1 MRTMRTMTAM
11 PAAALRSQSAPSL
24 PQARPLTPPE
34 SDSDRFQD
42 SSNVYAQRDGPE
54 PPLTPI
60 RTPWSSGLLRDDFQQ
75 YPHTPESMPS
85 TKAHAV
91 RPLSPLPSVSWNS
104 TLDLCSSPM
113 QHALLSCAAQLEN
126 LIQTREPTD
135 EQMEYL
141 VSKFEEMARFLSAP
155 EAQSKQTDDH
165 LFSDVDAPHDATGL
179 GIANE
184 ESMRPY
190 SSPANDDDLAL
201 SQGYVLEV
209 GKYIE
214 NVKMHVQDLTMRM
227 DEVKQLNSIQLDIIS
242 DLRRELNNKS
252 SQLRQEKDVRAQEQ
266 PVSNDVAPQK
276 TGFWAAVGEALDAV
290 GEMLH
295 EW

>member
-1 MRTMRTMTAM
+1 MTTLSAG
-11 PAAALRSQSAPSL
+11 ALRSQSTSSL

-34 SDSDRFQD
+34 SDIDRFLD
-42 SSNVYAQRDGPE
+42 SSHVGSSVLVHQQADGPD

-60 RTPWSSGLLRDDFQQ
+60 KTPWSSGLLKDDFPQHP
-75 YPHTPESMPS
+75 YTPESMRS
-85 TKAHAV
+85 SRSHGL
-91 RPLSPLPSVSWNS
+91 RSLSPLPSMPWNTRDS
-104 TLDLCSSPM
+104 CSSPM
-113 QHALLSCAAQLEN
+113 QDALLSCAAQLEN

-165 LFSDVDAPHDATGL
+165 LFSEAEGPADAASAPGL
-179 GIANE
+179 GITSE
-184 ESMRPY
+184 EATNQH
-190 SSPANDDDLAL
+190 PASHHLAL

-214 NVKMHVQDLTMRM
+214 NVKKHVKDLTVRM
-227 DEVKQLNSIQLDIIS
+227 DEVKQLNSIQLDIIG
-242 DLRRELNNKS
+242 DLRQELKTQS
-252 SQLRQEKDVRAQEQ
+252 SQLKQKKATRAPKER
-266 PVSNDVAPQK
+266 VSNTMPPQ
-276 TGFWAAVGEALDAV
+276 TMGFWTAFCEALDAV

-295 EW
+295 GS

>member
-1 MRTMRTMTAM
+1 MMTM
-11 PAAALRSQSAPSL
+11 PAATLRSRSASSL
-24 PQARPLTPPE
+24 PQMRPLTPPE

-42 SSNVYAQRDGPE
+42 SHHHAYDRSDGPE

-60 RTPWSSGLLRDDFQQ
+60 KTPWSSGLLRDDMQH
-75 YPHTPESMPS
+75 YPYTPESMRSDKPR
-85 TKAHAV
+85 AI
-91 RPLSPLPSVSWNS
+91 RPLSPLPSMPWNTVDS
-104 TLDLCSSPM
+104 CSSPM
-113 QHALLSCAAQLEN
+113 QSALLSCAAQLEN

-165 LFSDVDAPHDATGL
+165 LFSEADGPHDATGL
-179 GIANE
+179 GIISE
-184 ESMRPY
+184 ETTNQH
-190 SSPANDDDLAL
+190 SSPTFDDLAL

-214 NVKMHVQDLTMRM
+214 NVKMHVQDLAMRM

-242 DLRRELNNKS
+242 DLRRELNQKS
-252 SQLRQEKDVRAQEQ
+252 SQLRQEKDVEARDQ
-266 PVSNDVAPQK
+266 PVTEVAPQT
-276 TGFWAAVGEALDAV
+276 TGFWSAVGDALDAV
-290 GEMLH
+290 GEMLY
-295 EW
+295 E